1 MDNQHDWAVWIK
13 AAIAEFVAGP
23 ENILGGS
30 FGDESAWAEPLVGF
44 ANGADPLW
52 SLYKE
57 VVGPFHW
64 TPKELFDLAFPA
76 EDVAPEALTAISWVL
91 PQTMATKE
99 TNRMQ
104 TRVPA
109 ERWARSRVFGEQ
121 FNDKLR
127 QHVVDALTGAGC
139 LSVAPMLCS
148 EWRSVDSDK
157 YVYASTWS
165 ERHTAYA
172 AGLGTFGLCDGL
184 ITPAGKAMRVGSVV
198 ARLSISPTPRPYTQ
212 HQEYCLFYTQ
222 GICAKCVDR
231 CPAGALSARG
241 HDKVKCSEY
250 MNRVTKPYVMEHYGF
265 DGYGCGLCQTGVP
278 CESRIPTASDL

>member
-1 MDNQHDWAVWIK
+1 MELQCDWTTWLARS
-13 AAIAEFVAGP
+13 IAGFVAGP
-23 ENILGGS
+23 ENVLDGP
-30 FGDESAWAEPLVGF
+30 FGDEPAWAEPLVGF

-52 SLYKE
+52 MLYKE

-64 TPKELFDLAFPA
+64 TPKEVFDLAFPG

-91 PQTMATKE
+91 PQTRPSKE
-99 TNRMQ
+99 TNRTQ
-104 TRVPA
+104 TRLPA
-109 ERWARSRVFGEQ
+109 ERWVRSRIIGEQ

-127 QHVVDALTGAGC
+127 QRVVDLLTEVGC
-139 LSVAPMLCS
+139 QAVAPMLHPA
-148 EWRSVDSDK
+148 WQMVDSDR

-198 ARLSISPTPRPYTQ
+198 ARLSIPPTPRPYTQ

-222 GICAKCVDR
+222 GICGRCIDR
-231 CPAGALSARG
+231 CPAGALSAQG
-241 HDKVKCSEY
+241 HDKVKCREY
-250 MNRVTKPYVMEHYGF
+250 LNQVVSPYVMAHYGF
-265 DGYGCGLCQTGVP
+265 ESYGCGLCQTGVP
-278 CESRIPTASDL
+278 CESRIPGAGDL

>member
-1 MDNQHDWAVWIK
+1 MDTRRDWAAWITRS
-13 AAIAEFVAGP
+13 IAEFVAGP
-23 ENILGGS
+23 ENVLGGP
-30 FGDESAWAEPLVGF
+30 FGDEPAWAEPLVGF

-52 SLYKE
+52 TLYKE

-64 TPKELFDLAFPA
+64 MPKEVFDLAFPG

-91 PQTMATKE
+91 PQTRLSKE
-99 TNRMQ
+99 TNRLQ
-104 TRVPA
+104 TRLPA

-127 QHVVDALTGAGC
+127 QHIVDLLTEAGC
-139 LSVAPMLCS
+139 PTVAPMLHPA
-148 EWRSVDSDK
+148 WQSVDSDK

-184 ITPAGKAMRVGSVV
+184 ITPVGKAMRVGSVV
-198 ARLSISPTPRPYTQ
+198 AQLSIPPTPRPYTQ
-212 HQEYCLFYTQ
+212 HQEYCLFYTR
-222 GICAKCVDR
+222 GTCGRCIDR
-231 CPAGALSARG
+231 CPAGALSAQG
-241 HDKVKCSEY
+241 HDKVKCHEY
-250 MNRVTKPYVMEHYGF
+250 INRVIMPYVTEHYGF

-278 CESRIPTASDL
+278 CESRIPRAGDV